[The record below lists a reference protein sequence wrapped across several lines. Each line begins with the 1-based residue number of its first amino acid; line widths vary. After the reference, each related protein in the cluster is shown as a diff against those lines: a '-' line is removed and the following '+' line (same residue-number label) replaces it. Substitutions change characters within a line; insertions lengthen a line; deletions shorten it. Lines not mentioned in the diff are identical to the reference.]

1 MSESLASFFSSMPAT
16 VGGIALH
23 SLTVTYQRHPAL
35 HHLSGCFEPGSMT
48 AVVGPNGAGKTTLLR
63 ALAGDLPLQSGRI
76 DGLAG
81 QRMAWLPQHSEI
93 DRSFPISVREMV
105 MHGLWHQLGAWGWR
119 RASHRA
125 ACERALAAVGLTGME
140 RRSIDTL
147 SGGQMQR
154 ALFARLILQDATII
168 LLDEPFASVDE
179 PTSADLL
186 RLIAQWQREGKTV
199 VTVLHDLRLVREHF
213 PQTLLLARQAVA
225 WGPTA
230 QVLTEANWLR
240 AQHMRE
246 PFDEQAPLCEH
257 TEHSEHTGP
266 SAHAAMQPAPAQPA
280 KEALA

>member
-1 MSESLASFFSSMPAT
+1 MPAAG
-16 VGGIALH
+16 GGIALH
-23 SLTVTYQRHPAL
+23 SVTVTYQRHPAL
-35 HHLSGCFEPGSMT
+35 HHLSGHFDVGSMT

-63 ALAGDLPLQSGRI
+63 ALAGDLLLQSGRI
-76 DGLAG
+76 EGLAG

-105 MHGLWHQLGAWGWR
+105 MHGLWHRLGAWGWR
-119 RASHRA
+119 KTSHRE
-125 ACERALAAVGLTGME
+125 ACNQALAAVGLTGME
-140 RRSIDTL
+140 QRSIDTL
-147 SGGQMQR
+147 SGGQLQR
-154 ALFARLILQDATII
+154 ALFARLILEDAAVI
-168 LLDEPFASVDE
+168 LLDEPFAAVDE

-186 RLIAQWQREGKTV
+186 RLIAQWQRAGKTV
-199 VTVLHDLRLVREHF
+199 ITVLHDLRLVREHF

-246 PFDEQAPLCEH
+246 PFDEHAPLCEH
-257 TEHSEHTGP
+257 TEP
-266 SAHAAMQPAPAQPA
+266 SAPTASRPASAQPA

>member
-1 MSESLASFFSSMPAT
+1 MSESFAPNPHATPAT
-16 VGGIALH
+16 GGGIALH
-23 SLTVTYQRHPAL
+23 SVTVTYQRHPAL

-125 ACERALAAVGLTGME
+125 ACDQALAAVGLTGME
-140 RRSIDTL
+140 QRSIDTL

-154 ALFARLILQDATII
+154 ALFARLILEDAAII
-168 LLDEPFASVDE
+168 LLDEPFAAVDE
-179 PTSADLL
+179 PTSAHLL

-199 VTVLHDLRLVREHF
+199 ITVLHDLRLVREHF

-230 QVLTEANWLR
+230 QVLTEADWLR

-246 PFDEQAPLCEH
+246 PFDEHAPLCEH
-257 TEHSEHTGP
+257 TEP
-266 SAHAAMQPAPAQPA
+266 SARTASQPASAQPA

>member
-1 MSESLASFFSSMPAT
+1 MSESILSTLHSTPFAG
-16 VGGIALH
+16 GGIALH

-76 DGLAG
+76 DGLAA

-93 DRSFPISVREMV
+93 DRSFPISVRELV

-125 ACERALAAVGLTGME
+125 ACDQALAAVGLTGME
-140 RRSIDTL
+140 QRPIDTL

-154 ALFARLILQDATII
+154 ALFARLILEDAAVI
-168 LLDEPFASVDE
+168 LLDEPFAAVDE
-179 PTSADLL
+179 PTSAHLL

-199 VTVLHDLRLVREHF
+199 ITVLHDLRLVREHF
-213 PQTLLLARQAVA
+213 PQTLLLARKAVA

-230 QVLTEANWLR
+230 QVLTEPNWLR

-246 PFDEQAPLCEH
+246 PFDEHAPLCEH
-257 TEHSEHTGP
+257 TEPNARTAPH
-266 SAHAAMQPAPAQPA
+266 PAPVHPV
-280 KEALA
+280 KGALA

>member
-1 MSESLASFFSSMPAT
+1 
-16 VGGIALH
+16 
-23 SLTVTYQRHPAL
+23 
-35 HHLSGCFEPGSMT
+35 
-48 AVVGPNGAGKTTLLR
+48 
-63 ALAGDLPLQSGRI
+63 
-76 DGLAG
+76 
-81 QRMAWLPQHSEI
+81 MAWLPQHSEI

-125 ACERALAAVGLTGME
+125 ACDRALAAVGPSGME
-140 RRSIDTL
+140 QRSIDTL

-154 ALFARLILQDATII
+154 ALFARLILQDATTI
-168 LLDEPFASVDE
+168 LLDEPFAAVDE

-186 RLIAQWQREGKTV
+186 RFIAQWQREGRSV
-199 VTVLHDLRLVREHF
+199 IAVLHDLRLVREHF
-213 PQTLLLARQAVA
+213 PQTLLLARPAVA

-240 AQHMRE
+240 AQHMHE

-257 TEHSEHTGP
+257 TEP
-266 SAHAAMQPAPAQPA
+266 SAHAASQPAPAQPA

>member
-1 MSESLASFFSSMPAT
+1 MSESFASNPHATPAP

-23 SLTVTYQRHPAL
+23 SVTVTYQRHPAL

-63 ALAGDLPLQSGRI
+63 ALVGDLPLQSGHV

-81 QRMAWLPQHSEI
+81 QRVAWLPQHSEI
-93 DRSFPISVREMV
+93 DRSFPITVREMV

-119 RASHRA
+119 SASHRA
-125 ACERALAAVGLTGME
+125 ACDRALAAVGLTGME
-140 RRSIDTL
+140 QRSIDTL

-154 ALFARLILQDATII
+154 ALFARLILQDAAVI
-168 LLDEPFASVDE
+168 LLDEPFAAVDE

-186 RLIAQWQREGKTV
+186 RLIMQWQREGKTV
-199 VTVLHDLRLVREHF
+199 IAVLHDLRLVRERF
-213 PQTLLLARQAVA
+213 PQTLLLARQAVG
-225 WGPTA
+225 WGPTE

-246 PFDEQAPLCEH
+246 PFDEHAPLCEH
-257 TEHSEHTGP
+257 NEP
-266 SAHAAMQPAPAQPA
+266 SAHTASQTVPAHPV
-280 KEALA
+280 KRALA

>member
-1 MSESLASFFSSMPAT
+1 MSESPASTFSSTPAT
-16 VGGIALH
+16 AGGISLH

-35 HHLSGCFEPGSMT
+35 HHLSGCFEPGSTT

-125 ACERALAAVGLTGME
+125 ACDQALTAVGLTGME
-140 RRSIDTL
+140 QRSIDTL

-154 ALFARLILQDATII
+154 ALFARLILQDAAII
-168 LLDEPFASVDE
+168 LLDEPFAAVDE

-186 RLIAQWQREGKTV
+186 RLMLKWQRDGKTV
-199 VTVLHDLRLVREHF
+199 ITVLHDLRLVREHF
-213 PQTLLLARQAVA
+213 PQTLLLARQAVG

-230 QVLTEANWLR
+230 QVLSEANWLR

-246 PFDEQAPLCEH
+246 PFDEHAPLCEH
-257 TEHSEHTGP
+257 P
-266 SAHAAMQPAPAQPA
+266 IARALAASQPASAQPT